1 MGYEA
6 KAYRLHTAK
15 VGIEVLMYRARL
27 YEAEG
32 HLYRVSYAI
41 ATILRDRTAN
51 EGAFRVC
58 FEMLDEEEVIR
69 GILFR
74 GLKNSRLRR
83 ALECS
88 HLVDLTPW
96 LLRFP
101 DLAEVNYSTSS
112 SSVEQ

>member
-6 KAYRLHTAK
+6 KAYRLHTDK

-58 FEMLDEEEVIR
+58 FEMLDEDEVIR
-69 GILFR
+69 AILLR
-74 GLKNSRLRR
+74 GLKNPRLRR
-83 ALECS
+83 ALERS
-88 HLVDLTPW
+88 HLVDLTHW

-101 DLAEVNYSTSS
+101 DLAEAYYASS
-112 SSVEQ
+112 LSSAEQ

>member
-1 MGYEA
+1 
-6 KAYRLHTAK
+6 
-15 VGIEVLMYRARL
+15 MYRAKL
-27 YEAEG
+27 YDPEA
-32 HLYRVSYAI
+32 HSYRIRYAI
-41 ATILRDRTAN
+41 ATILCDRIAN

-88 HLVDLTPW
+88 HLVDLTHW

-101 DLAEVNYSTSS
+101 DLAEVYYSTSS